1 MDYTLDKATAV
12 TKVSDEVFSLVSDE
26 TYWNFTSA
34 FGGWLSAGTLK
45 ALQSRAD
52 FRGEVFSLNFTFI
65 SAVTAKNI
73 TLYINLLQR
82 RRTMDFWRVTARD
95 DESDGKVLFTADII
109 SGTRRESDLA
119 YNAEMPAYK
128 PLEQSIRLE
137 PNPMAPRWIKLFDLY
152 LGEGVP
158 FKKNPS
164 GRSILHIREADGRP
178 LDAQAIV
185 TFVDTPMPR
194 TFFLEEGLRMASTLS
209 MSTHIYACEA
219 EIDSVGTDYLI
230 LVADCATVRHSLYN
244 QECRVFRQD
253 GLLLASSYQTA
264 FFK

>member
-1 MDYTLDKATAV
+1 MDYTLDKATAIS
-12 TKVSDEVFSLVSDE
+12 KVSDEVFTLTSDE

-52 FRGEVFSLNFTFI
+52 FRGEVTSLNFTFI
-65 SAVTAKNI
+65 SAVTAKTI
-73 TLYINLLQR
+73 TLYVNLLQR

-109 SGTRRESDLA
+109 SGMRRESELT
-119 YNAEMPAYK
+119 YNAEMPACK
-128 PLEQSIRLE
+128 PLEESIRLE

-152 LGEGVP
+152 LAEGVP
-158 FKKNPS
+158 FRKNET

-178 LDAQAIV
+178 FDAQAIV
-185 TFVDTPMPR
+185 AFVDTPMPR
-194 TFFLEEGLRMASTLS
+194 TFFLEEGLRLASTLS
-209 MSTHIYACEA
+209 MSTHIYATEA
-219 EIDSVGTDYLI
+219 DIAEVGTDYLR
-230 LVADCATVRHSLYN
+230 LVADCATVSHSLYN
-244 QECRVFRQD
+244 QECRLFRQD
-253 GLLLASSYQTA
+253 GLLLATSYQTA